1 MEQSAG
7 AIGFREVDQDGNP
20 IAGAVQTGAGEDSA
34 HHTAPAVNPFIVVL
48 WLLAILL
55 IGGGALIFLNANSMV
70 GPTTS
75 GMPASFLM
83 FTFAPYAIVAGLAA
97 VIGLLFWHAFQ
108 WQRRRSQ

>member
-1 MEQSAG
+1 MEQPG
-7 AIGFREVDQDGNP
+7 RAIEFREVDQDGNQVP
-20 IAGAVQTGAGEDSA
+20 EAVRSGAGEGSA
-34 HHTAPAVNPFIVVL
+34 SSPAPAVNPFIVAL

-55 IGGGALIFLNANSMV
+55 IGGGALIFLNANTMV

-97 VIGLLFWHAFQ
+97 AICLLFWHAFQ
-108 WQRRRSQ
+108 WQRRHG

>member
-1 MEQSAG
+1 MEQPG
-7 AIGFREVDQDGNP
+7 RAIEFREVDQDGNP
-20 IAGAVQTGAGEDSA
+20 VSGAVPYGAGEDSVSSP
-34 HHTAPAVNPFIVVL
+34 APAVNPFIVIL

-55 IGGGALIFLNANSMV
+55 IGGGTLIFLNANTMV

-97 VIGLLFWHAFQ
+97 AICLLFWHAFQ
-108 WQRRRSQ
+108 WQRRRG

>member
-1 MEQSAG
+1 MEQPG
-7 AIGFREVDQDGNP
+7 RAIEFREVDQDGNP
-20 IAGAVQTGAGEDSA
+20 VAEAVRSGAGEDSVSSPE
-34 HHTAPAVNPFIVVL
+34 PAANPFIVAL

-55 IGGGALIFLNANSMV
+55 IGGGALIFLNANTMV

-97 VIGLLFWHAFQ
+97 AICLLFWHAFQ
-108 WQRRRSQ
+108 WHRRRG

>member
-1 MEQSAG
+1 MEQPGS

-20 IAGAVQTGAGEDSA
+20 IAGAVRTGAGEDSSA
-34 HHTAPAVNPFIVVL
+34 RPAPAVNPFIVVL

-70 GPTTS
+70 GLTTS
-75 GMPASFLM
+75 GMPAPFLM

-97 VIGLLFWHAFQ
+97 AICLLFWHAFQ